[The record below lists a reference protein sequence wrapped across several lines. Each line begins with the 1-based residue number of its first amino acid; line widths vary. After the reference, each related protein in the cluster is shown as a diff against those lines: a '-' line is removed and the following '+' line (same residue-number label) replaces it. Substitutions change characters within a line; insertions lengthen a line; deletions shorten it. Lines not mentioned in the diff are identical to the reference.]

1 MGIQSEVLNKTTKS
15 NLQQSKSIH
24 KTKNNAETFESH
36 TLGIG
41 LNRFSSVKNCFKNTM
56 KFFISLPTL
65 LALSELHT
73 VASKS
78 ACEPNPCPH
87 QHIYHCCELE
97 KPIIFGGGRIKK
109 WHNCISKT
117 KTCPLPIV
125 DCTWGPWGTWSA
137 CSKTC
142 GGGTRTQTR
151 IKSVVEANGGD
162 CIGKNQQE
170 ETCNQE
176 KCQTCDDDILTQNE
190 EKIDCG
196 GVCPACPEE
205 VPQDVCKNY
214 NGIPHKRRPVCCHK
228 KCPECGGQK
237 LEESL

>member
-1 MGIQSEVLNKTTKS
+1 MG
-15 NLQQSKSIH
+15 
-24 KTKNNAETFESH
+24 
-36 TLGIG
+36 
-41 LNRFSSVKNCFKNTM
+41 
-56 KFFISLPTL
+56 
-65 LALSELHT
+65 
-73 VASKS
+73 
-78 ACEPNPCPH
+78 
-87 QHIYHCCELE
+87 Y
-97 KPIIFGGGRIKK
+97 
-109 WHNCISKT
+109 NCISKT
-117 KTCPLPIV
+117 ETCPLPKV
-125 DCTWGPWGTWSA
+125 DCTWGPWGSWSA

-176 KCQTCDDDILTQNE
+176 KCQTCDDDILNQNE

-196 GVCPACPEE
+196 GSCPACPEE

-228 KCPECGGQK
+228 KCPECGGK
-237 LEESL
+237 NWKNLCKGNVKDGSGKELGNEACCVWRIEK